1 MNQTQTIQ
9 KQVLLDEALKTKDF
23 FAVKS
28 IAQKISDT
36 ALPVGTLLNMAKGTD
51 AYKTIQKLCDE
62 HSTMVTPIV
71 ISTAEMRFAFLSV
84 EDATSYLVAEYQK
97 EDITIGELL
106 SSYSIEADM
115 DDAEGLIFKLRHRID
130 GWPTKDELHRGCW

>member
-9 KQVLLDEALKTKDF
+9 KQVLLDESLKTKDF

-51 AYKTIQKLCDE
+51 AYETIQKICEE
-62 HSTMVTPIV
+62 HSTMVTPII
-71 ISTAEMRFAFLSV
+71 ISTTEMRFAFLSV
-84 EDATSYLVAEYQK
+84 EDATAYLVAEYQK
-97 EDITIGELL
+97 EDITLGELM

-115 DDAEGLIFKLRHRID
+115 DDAEDLIFELRHRID
-130 GWPTKDELHRGCW
+130 GWPTKAEHHRGCW